1 MKKLIA
7 VALLTALP
15 VAAATDTQLARLE
28 NIAEHMND
36 AMFNAMIRMVEK
48 EGGNPAPL
56 REAVPDRS
64 WDAEYREAGSC
75 MLDKYVEAT
84 SSAAVNKMLDDMEA
98 FIPKLA
104 EIDLET
110 FEADQDFLPE
120 GISEEYSMKV
130 NSDCGMTDLM
140 MQRME
145 SSGFMAAMMQ
155 AMAGE

>member
-56 REAVPDRS
+56 REAVPDGS

-75 MLDKYVEAT
+75 MLDKYVEAS
-84 SSAAVNKMLDDMEA
+84 SSAALNKMLDDMEA

-140 MQRME
+140 MERME

>member
-1 MKKLIA
+1 
-7 VALLTALP
+7 
-15 VAAATDTQLARLE
+15 
-28 NIAEHMND
+28 
-36 AMFNAMIRMVEK
+36 
-48 EGGNPAPL
+48 
-56 REAVPDRS
+56 
-64 WDAEYREAGSC
+64 
-75 MLDKYVEAT
+75 
-84 SSAAVNKMLDDMEA
+84 MEA